1 MRMRKF
7 TARGA
12 APPVV
17 VEMGHPVGPAC
28 LCRRAFCG
36 QGGSKPADSETGGGG
51 NQAALLSN
59 SEKAGAQKG
68 LPKPL
73 GVALFLVW
81 AVLLLVLWA
90 WADLPGAPRM
100 VRLSCAFFRTGSLVW
115 GGGQVVLPMLLR
127 ELVYTQSAEH
137 WLTEADFVRGF
148 GLVQACCNPSLQP
161 HAPRPA
167 TPRTPACNPTHHG
180 LHPDAPQPA
189 TQPATQCTPRTGDAR
204 PRLQPLC
211 FPRRRRRRSAGRPV
225 GVG

>member
-17 VEMGHPVGPAC
+17 VEMGHPVGTAC
-28 LCRRAFCG
+28 LCRRAFRG

-90 WADLPGAPRM
+90 WADLPGAPR
-100 VRLSCAFFRTGSLVW
+100 RFRYFTLCITALHLTRPGVLVAD
-115 GGGQVVLPMLLR
+115 GKVLHI
-127 ELVYTQSAEH
+127 VEH
-137 WLTEADFVRGF
+137 
-148 GLVQACCNPSLQP
+148 
-161 HAPRPA
+161 
-167 TPRTPACNPTHHG
+167 
-180 LHPDAPQPA
+180 
-189 TQPATQCTPRTGDAR
+189 
-204 PRLQPLC
+204 
-211 FPRRRRRRSAGRPV
+211 
-225 GVG
+225 

>member
-17 VEMGHPVGPAC
+17 VEMGHPVGTAC
-28 LCRRAFCG
+28 LCRRAFRG

-90 WADLPGAPRM
+90 WADLPGAPR
-100 VRLSCAFFRTGSLVW
+100 RFRYFTLHYGFTPYQTW
-115 GGGQVVLPMLLR
+115 GP
-127 ELVYTQSAEH
+127 
-137 WLTEADFVRGF
+137 RG
-148 GLVQACCNPSLQP
+148 
-161 HAPRPA
+161 
-167 TPRTPACNPTHHG
+167 
-180 LHPDAPQPA
+180 
-189 TQPATQCTPRTGDAR
+189 
-204 PRLQPLC
+204 
-211 FPRRRRRRSAGRPV
+211 RR
-225 GVG
+225 